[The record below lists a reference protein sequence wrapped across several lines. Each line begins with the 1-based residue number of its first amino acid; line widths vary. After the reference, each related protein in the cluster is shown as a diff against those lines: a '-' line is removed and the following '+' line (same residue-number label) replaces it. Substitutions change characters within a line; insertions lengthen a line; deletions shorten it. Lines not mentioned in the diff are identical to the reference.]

1 MREFARGDD
10 RYRVTQRDAELV
22 VVTVVDGHS
31 KERVRRFVDAAKAD
45 IAMKRGIEA
54 KLAEGFVE
62 ISRTPLEALPPH
74 ERAVV
79 DDPRDDEAWLVL
91 GDWLAAEGDPRA
103 ELIALSVAG
112 RDLKRQ
118 RAILN
123 ENIAAL
129 VKNRPNSV
137 YPKKALEN
145 NSLKIDFQRGFI
157 REARIYAKTSTSV
170 GALVRAVLALPS
182 ARFMYS
188 LRVTCAGANHRRM
201 IYDRAYTLASV
212 FAEHPPLAM
221 RALVYDISTG
231 MPLQDMASF
240 IHHCPNLE
248 YVYLAGVLPD
258 FDGLRHDA
266 LTQLTLKV
274 GSLGSKG
281 ESDLANAKLPRLTA
295 FTLKHPRRAEVDT
308 SAVARFLSRH
318 APRVLRFSGTQVL
331 SELVSV
337 ALHSTHLERV
347 TDLAFTNGALK
358 DADVALFEANAS
370 RLSRLK
376 SLDLSGTTLSRDALD
391 RLRAIAPSLVAKQT
405 WSEEEP
411 QADDYFL
418 FEPAVE

>member
-54 KLAEGFVE
+54 KLAEGFLE

-318 APRVLRFSGTQVL
+318 APRVLRFSGLQ
-331 SELVSV
+331 
-337 ALHSTHLERV
+337 
-347 TDLAFTNGALK
+347 N
-358 DADVALFEANAS
+358 LF
-370 RLSRLK
+370 L
-376 SLDLSGTTLSRDALD
+376 
-391 RLRAIAPSLVAKQT
+391 
-405 WSEEEP
+405 
-411 QADDYFL
+411 
-418 FEPAVE
+418 